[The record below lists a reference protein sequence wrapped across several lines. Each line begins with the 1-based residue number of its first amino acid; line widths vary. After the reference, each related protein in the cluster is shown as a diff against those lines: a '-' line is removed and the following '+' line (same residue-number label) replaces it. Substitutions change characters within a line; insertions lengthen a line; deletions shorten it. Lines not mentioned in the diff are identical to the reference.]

1 MENRLDYSVT
11 DLHLFDEIIK
21 KYGWIIYENALDLQ
35 FVEEINASLQPAYE
49 FRRKIQL
56 NNGIGESMDGTLHHL
71 VEKDLFSLK
80 FLEQKYA
87 DMQIRRLLGG
97 QYILNSLGAVI
108 NLKNNHAYVQN
119 IHRDIRT
126 FTGSF
131 KLMVQMMVI
140 LDDFTLENGATYF
153 LSGSHQYDEKPGT
166 GYFYDHADRALAKKG
181 GIILF
186 DANLWHAA
194 GINYTDEPRRAL
206 TMAFTKPFMKQ
217 QMDYPRFLGYAFG
230 EGLSEDLRQVIGY
243 NARVPA
249 DFEEYY
255 QPVHKRMY
263 QRGQE

>member
-1 MENRLDYSVT
+1 MENRLDYALN
-11 DLHLFDEIIK
+11 DLGLFDEVIW
-21 KYGWIIYENALDLQ
+21 KYGWIVYENALDPQ
-35 FVEEINASLQPAYE
+35 FVEDIKQSLQPAYE
-49 FRRKIQL
+49 YRRKIQL
-56 NNGIGESMDGTLHHL
+56 NNGIAESMDGTLHHL
-71 VEKDLFSLK
+71 VEKELFSLK
-80 FLEQKYA
+80 FLEQKYG
-87 DMQIRRLLGG
+87 DPQIRHFLNG

-108 NLKNNHAYVQN
+108 NLKNSQAYVQN
-119 IHRDIRT
+119 VHRDIRT

-131 KLMVQMMVI
+131 KLMIQMMVI

-153 LSGSHQYDEKPGT
+153 LSGSHQQDEKPEAD
-166 GYFYDHADRALAKKG
+166 YFYAHADRALAKKG
-181 GIILF
+181 SIILF

-194 GINYTDEPRRAL
+194 GKNNTDEPRRAL

-230 EGLSEDLRQVIGY
+230 ESLTEDLKQVIGY
-243 NARVPA
+243 NSRVPA